1 MKPAVRNR
9 YRTNLRIVVYRLLLA
24 YKVHHVLNGYRI
36 WKHHGTEVRSG
47 CTAVRACMWNGEKE
61 LETRKHNPWSF
72 KSLRR
77 GTPIHRCLKLILIH
91 VTYPLSIIYEGR
103 SPSKDG
109 QRARGWLFNRYR
121 SWILIFRG
129 PHTVVFDG
137 NCYYN
142 LQRTPNIFHRG
153 LIFEGG
159 TWKLTSSRHPPQQWD
174 LDTRWYE
181 QGKLRSSVQLVI
193 PGYPFSKT
201 GRH

>member
-109 QRARGWLFNRYR
+109 QRARGWLFKQVSQLDTYISWTSYR
-121 SWILIFRG
+121 SVRRQLLLQSTKDAKYLSPW
-129 PHTVVFDG
+129 PH
-137 NCYYN
+137 
-142 LQRTPNIFHRG
+142 LW
-153 LIFEGG
+153 GG
-159 TWKLTSSRHPPQQWD
+159 HVKTHQQ
-174 LDTRWYE
+174 
-181 QGKLRSSVQLVI
+181 
-193 PGYPFSKT
+193 
-201 GRH
+201 